1 MKQNKKSKSE
11 DFSESLDV
19 IKAGI
24 ERFYS
29 EGYIKWSKKNFLK
42 LFNEDIDIND
52 PEIISV
58 LEEWEKNG
66 IIRFVGK
73 DEVFIEVLKTFT

>member
-1 MKQNKKSKSE
+1 MNQNKKNKGEYISK
-11 DFSESLDV
+11 SLDV

-29 EGYIKWSKKNFLK
+29 EGYIKWSKKNFLN

-52 PEIISV
+52 PELISI
-58 LEEWEKNG
+58 LQEWEKNG

-73 DEVFIEVLKTFT
+73 NEVFIEVLKTFT